1 MKFDLLAIGDSSIDE
16 FMKVDDASVVCD
28 IDHKNC
34 KICFDY
40 ADKIPVES
48 YNATLA
54 GNAPNVVTACK
65 LLGLESTIYTQLGN
79 DSNGERFITEFKKL
93 GIDTTY
99 CIKNSGKPTNVH
111 SIIVFKGERTI
122 FSYHEHFEYKVID
135 WSTPL
140 WIYYSSLPENFES
153 FQANLVEYLKKNEN
167 VLLAFN
173 PGTYHLKAGIEK
185 IKNILELTDV
195 LFVNLEEAQ
204 KILSKNEND
213 LEKLHKELQRLGPKL
228 TVITDGENGSSAS
241 SGNEVVYAK
250 IYDDGKKLIDKTGAG
265 DAFASAFLSALFY
278 NCRETG
284 ISSNHICELVV
295 DDKKSL
301 KEALNWGAI
310 NSCGVTR
317 YIGSTAGLKTKKEIE
332 EIVIKGNEFTIFN
345 L

>member
-16 FMKVDDASVVCD
+16 FMKVSDASVVCD
-28 IDHKNC
+28 IDQKNC

-48 YNATLA
+48 FNATLA

-65 LLGLESTIYTQLGN
+65 LLGLESTIYTELGD
-79 DSNGERFITEFKKL
+79 DSNGERFIAEFKKL
-93 GIDTTY
+93 GIDTFF
-99 CIKNSGKPTNVH
+99 CLRNKNKPTNVH

-122 FSYHEHFEYKVID
+122 FSYHEHFEYKIGVFEHKMRE
-135 WSTPL
+135 STAPL
-140 WIYYSSLPENFES
+140 WIYYSSLPENFET
-153 FQANLVEYLKKNEN
+153 FQANLVEYLKQNEG

-173 PGTYHLKAGIEK
+173 PGTYHLRAGAK
-185 IKNILELTDV
+185 NLKNILELTDV

-204 KILSKNEND
+204 KILSTNEGG
-213 LEKLHKELQRLGPKL
+213 LEELHTNLQKLGPKL
-228 TVITDGENGSSAS
+228 TVITNGENGSSAS
-241 SGNEVVYAK
+241 SGNEVIDAK

-278 NCRETG
+278 NSRETG

-301 KEALNWGAI
+301 KEALNWGAV

-332 EIVIKGNEFTIFN
+332 EIMKR